1 MKHRR
6 ALLRV
11 GAALFVL
18 ALIALWHWVAAARLF
33 PPVFL
38 PSPTETWQALRAIE
52 ARGELW
58 NGLGATC
65 LRMLYGWGL
74 ASILGIALGAV
85 LARSGAA
92 RAYIQPTL
100 EFLRPLPAAAIIP
113 VAVLLLGLT
122 PQMAV
127 SVIAF
132 GALWPV
138 LLGSY
143 YGFSNVEPRIA
154 EVAALQELGSTD
166 YLRKIALP
174 SALPEIFA
182 GLRVNLAI
190 ALILAVVVEIQ
201 AGLSGL
207 GFNIMVAQR
216 LFRTPELY
224 AGIAVLGGIGAIA
237 SQALAL
243 TERRLLR
250 WRTLSR

>member
-1 MKHRR
+1 MLRIG
-6 ALLRV
+6 ALLF
-11 GAALFVL
+11 ALGV
-18 ALIALWHWVAAARLF
+18 IGLWQWIAAAGVF

-38 PSPTETWQALRAIE
+38 PSPAETWQALRAIE

-58 NGLGATC
+58 NGLAATC

-74 ASILGIALGAV
+74 ASVAGIVLGGV
-85 LARSGAA
+85 LARSGAV

-113 VAVLLLGLT
+113 PAVLLLGLT

-154 EVAALQELGSTD
+154 EVAALQELGTAD
-166 YLRKIALP
+166 YLRKVALP

-182 GLRVNLAI
+182 GLRINLAI

-207 GFNIMVAQR
+207 GFNIMLAQR

-224 AGIAVLGGIGAIA
+224 AGIVVLGAIGAIA
-237 SQALAL
+237 SQGLAL
-243 TERRLLR
+243 VERRLLR
-250 WRTLSR
+250 WRTLTR